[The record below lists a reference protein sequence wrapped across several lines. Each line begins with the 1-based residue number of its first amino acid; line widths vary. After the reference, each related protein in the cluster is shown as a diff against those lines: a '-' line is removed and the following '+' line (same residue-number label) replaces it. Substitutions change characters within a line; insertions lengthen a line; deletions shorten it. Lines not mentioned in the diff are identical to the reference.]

1 MTLIELAQK
10 TPKLVV
16 GLMSGT
22 SADGIDAALVRLSD
36 HPSDNPVHLLG
47 YATFPH
53 PVALKEKILQVAS
66 GSMVAADELCG
77 LNVLLAQEFSRAVFS
92 LCEKLH
98 VRVDELDLIGSHG
111 QTIRHLAE
119 PAQLLGRT
127 ITSTWQIGDPSVIA
141 KLTGVT
147 TVGDFR
153 LADMALGGQ
162 GAPLVPIL
170 DYILFRSQQES
181 CLCLNIG
188 GISNVTFLPKGALP
202 DAVLAFDCGPGNMLM
217 DGAARQFFAQPFD
230 RDGILAAQGSVDERL
245 IHRWL
250 QEPFY
255 HQPPPK
261 STGRELFSSQYLN
274 RLKKEADDRGLS
286 VTDFMA
292 TVTALTADAVFDQY
306 KVFIRPKEE
315 VQRLIVSGG
324 GCRNPQLM
332 QRLKGHFSLQ
342 RVQCSD
348 EAGWPSEAKEAI
360 CFAYLANETVSGRS
374 GNLPSATGARRTTI
388 LGKICPGE

>member
-10 TPKLVV
+10 TPKLAV

-36 HPSDNPVHLLG
+36 HPSKNPIHLLG

-53 PVALKEKILQVAS
+53 PVALKEKILQVAAS
-66 GSMVAADELCG
+66 SMVAVDELCG
-77 LNVLLAQEFSRAVFS
+77 LNVLLAHEFSRAVFS
-92 LCEKLH
+92 LCEKYK
-98 VRVDELDLIGSHG
+98 VRIDELDLIGSHG

-119 PAQLLGRT
+119 PAQLLGKT

-170 DYILFRSQQES
+170 DYVLFRSQQES

-202 DAVLAFDCGPGNMLM
+202 EAVLAFDCGPGNMLM
-217 DGAARQFFAQPFD
+217 DGAAGQLFGQPFD
-230 RDGILAAQGSVDERL
+230 RDGVLAAQGRVDERL
-245 IHRWL
+245 ICRWL

-255 HQPPPK
+255 HRPPPK
-261 STGRELFSSQYLN
+261 STGRELFSRQYLN
-274 RLKKEADDRGLS
+274 RLKQEADDRGLS
-286 VTDFMA
+286 AVDFMA

-306 KVFIRPKEE
+306 KAFIQPRGV

-332 QRLKGHFSLQ
+332 QRLRGHFSAQHVL
-342 RVQCSD
+342 CSD
-348 EAGWPSEAKEAI
+348 EAGWPSEAKEAV
-360 CFAYLANETVSGRS
+360 CFAWLANETVSGRS
-374 GNLPSATGARRTTI
+374 GNLPSATGARRATI
-388 LGKICPGE
+388 LGKICPGG

>member
-22 SADGIDAALVRLSD
+22 SADGIDAALVRVSN
-36 HPSDNPVHLLG
+36 HPGSPPIHLLG

-53 PVALKEKILQVAS
+53 PGALKEKILQVAS
-66 GSMVAADELCG
+66 NGMVAVDELCG
-77 LNVLLAQEFSRAVFS
+77 LNVLLAHEFSRAVFS
-92 LCEKLH
+92 LCEKCKI
-98 VRVDELDLIGSHG
+98 RVKELDLIGSHG

-119 PAQLLGRT
+119 PVRFMGST

-170 DYILFRSQQES
+170 DYVLFRSQQES

-188 GISNVTFLPKGALP
+188 GISNVTYLPKAATP
-202 DAVLAFDCGPGNMLM
+202 EAVLAFDCGPGNMLM
-217 DGAARQFFAQPFD
+217 DAAARQFFGQPLD
-230 RDGILAAQGSVDERL
+230 RDGMLAAQGKVDQWL

-255 HQPPPK
+255 RRQPPK
-261 STGRELFSSQYLN
+261 STGRELFSDQYLN
-274 RLKKEADDRGLS
+274 RLKQEADQRGLS
-286 VTDFMA
+286 VIDFMA
-292 TVTALTADAVFDQY
+292 TVTALTANAVFDQY
-306 KVFIRPKEE
+306 KAFIRPRGE
-315 VQRLIVSGG
+315 VRRLIVSGG

-332 QRLKGHFSLQ
+332 QRLKDLFSLQ

-348 EAGWPSEAKEAI
+348 EVGWPSEAKEAV
-360 CFAYLANETVSGRS
+360 CFAWLANETISGRS
-374 GNLPSATGARRTTI
+374 GNLPTATGARRATI

>member
-1 MTLIELAQK
+1 MTLIELAKK

-36 HPSDNPVHLLG
+36 PLNINPIHLLG
-47 YATFPH
+47 HVTFPY
-53 PVALKEKILQVAS
+53 PLALKEKILQVS
-66 GSMVAADELCG
+66 SHEMVAADELCG
-77 LNVLLAQEFSRAVFS
+77 LNMLLAQEFSQAVFS

-98 VRVDELDLIGSHG
+98 VRIDELDLIGSHG

-119 PAQLLGRT
+119 PTPLLGKS

-170 DYILFRSQQES
+170 DYILFRSQHES
-181 CLCLNIG
+181 RLCLNLG
-188 GISNVTFLPKGALP
+188 GISNVTFLPRGACP
-202 DAVLAFDCGPGNMLM
+202 EAVLAFDCGPGNMLM
-217 DGAARQFFAQPFD
+217 DGAARQFFGQPFD
-230 RDGILAAQGSVDERL
+230 RDGILASRGRVDEQL
-245 IHRWL
+245 IHSWL
-250 QEPFY
+250 QDPYY
-255 HQPPPK
+255 HRPPPK
-261 STGRELFSSQYLN
+261 STGRERFSSQYLS
-274 RLKKEADDRGLS
+274 RLKPQADARGVS
-286 VTDFMA
+286 ATDFMA
-292 TVTALTADAVFDQY
+292 TVTALTADAVFAQY
-306 KVFIRPKEE
+306 KAFIRPKGE
-315 VQRLIVSGG
+315 VQRIIVSGG

-332 QRLKGHFSLQ
+332 QRLSGHFTAQ

-348 EAGWPSEAKEAI
+348 EAGWPSEAKEAV
-360 CFAYLANETVSGRS
+360 CFAWLANETVSGRS
-374 GNLPSATGARRTTI
+374 GNLPSATGARRATI
-388 LGKICPGE
+388 LGKICPAA

>member
-36 HPSDNPVHLLG
+36 HPGKRPIHLLG
-47 YATFPH
+47 YATFSH
-53 PVALKEKILQVAS
+53 PPALQEKILQIAS
-66 GSMVAADELCG
+66 NSMVAANEVCG
-77 LNVLLAQEFSRAVFS
+77 LNVLLAQEFSQAVFS

-98 VRVDELDLIGSHG
+98 VRIDELDLIGSHG

-119 PAQLLGRT
+119 PMPLMGRK
-127 ITSTWQIGDPSVIA
+127 IISTWQIGDPSTIA

-170 DYILFRSQQES
+170 DYVLFRSEQES
-181 CLCLNIG
+181 RLCLNIG
-188 GISNVTFLPKGALP
+188 GISNVTFLPKGASP
-202 DAVLAFDCGPGNMLM
+202 EAVLAFDCGPGNMLI
-217 DGAARQFFAQPFD
+217 DAAARQFFAQPFD
-230 RDGILAAQGSVDERL
+230 QGGILAAQGRVDERL
-245 IHRWL
+245 IRRWL

-255 HQPPPK
+255 RKPPPK
-261 STGRELFSSQYLN
+261 STGRELFNSQYLN
-274 RLKKEADDRGLS
+274 RLKQEADTRGLS
-286 VTDFMA
+286 ATDFMA

-306 KVFIRPKEE
+306 QTFIRPKGDA
-315 VQRLIVSGG
+315 QRIIVSGG

-332 QRLKGHFSLQ
+332 QRLSGHFVAQ

-348 EAGWPSEAKEAI
+348 EAGWPSEAKEAV
-360 CFAYLANETVSGRS
+360 CFAWLANEALRGRN
-374 GNLPSATGARRTTI
+374 GNLPSATGARRATV